1 MIVRLAIDP
10 GRDQGWAL
18 IDEATGTLADCGL
31 GQGPDRFEGCRVVI
45 ERPQIYRGRT
55 SKADPN
61 DLITL
66 AIRVG
71 RLTERY
77 LTRGCDV
84 EHILPHD
91 WKGTVD
97 PDVLVRRIEASLA
110 VSERAVLE
118 TKLASVP
125 KGKQHNVVDAI
136 GLGKWSLKRAR
147 AGVF

>member
-1 MIVRLAIDP
+1 MSILAIDP

-18 IDEATGTLADCGL
+18 LREDKTLIDCGL
-31 GQGPDRFEGCRVVI
+31 GEAPLDFVGHRVVV
-45 ERPQIYRGRT
+45 ERPQIYRGRA

-66 AIRVG
+66 AILVG

-77 LTRGCDV
+77 SARGCHV

-91 WKGTVD
+91 WKGSVD
-97 PDVLVRRIEASLA
+97 GDVLVRRIEASLDT
-110 VSERAVLE
+110 VELEVLHR
-118 TKLASVP
+118 KLASVP
-125 KGKQHNVVDAI
+125 KGKRHNVIDAI
-136 GLGKWSLKRAR
+136 GLGKWSLVRAR